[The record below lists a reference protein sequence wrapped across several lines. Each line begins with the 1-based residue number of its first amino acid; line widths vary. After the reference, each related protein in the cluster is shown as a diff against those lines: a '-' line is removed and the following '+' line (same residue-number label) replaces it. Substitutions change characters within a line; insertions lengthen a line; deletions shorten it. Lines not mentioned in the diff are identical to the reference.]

1 MAGIQKII
9 HFDLGR
15 RSAVSDQGYG
25 VPVYPSG
32 PSTGCE
38 PTPPLTGGRKP
49 SACPPKPLALPPSQ
63 SKTGRE
69 YEGRA
74 LISAAGAVLP
84 ALPPPQSIGGTPLQS
99 IRISARNSG
108 PGRPRPTELE
118 RYEVL
123 DQDDIGRLAEFFLL
137 LDRLEKRLCASPRE
151 ADARTAEGRSR

>member
-1 MAGIQKII
+1 MAGTQKNTDI
-9 HFDLGR
+9 DLGR

-49 SACPPKPLALPPSQ
+49 SACPPMPLALPSSQ

-69 YEGRA
+69 CEGRA
-74 LISAAGAVLP
+74 LISAAGAVPP
-84 ALPPPQSIGGTPLQS
+84 ALPPPKTIGGTPLQS

-108 PGRPRPTELE
+108 PGRPRPAELE
-118 RYEVL
+118 RYRIL
-123 DQDDIGRLAEFFLL
+123 DQDDTGRLAEFFLL
-137 LDRLEKRLCASPRE
+137 LDRLERRLSASPRE